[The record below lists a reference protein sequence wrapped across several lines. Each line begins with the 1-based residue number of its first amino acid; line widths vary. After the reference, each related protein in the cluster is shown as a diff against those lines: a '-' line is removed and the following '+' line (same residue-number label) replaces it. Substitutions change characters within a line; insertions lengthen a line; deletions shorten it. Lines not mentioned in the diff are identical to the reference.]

1 MCRAFFDSVRVEV
14 EGKDIKKVKIQ
25 FIVSQNMFILNGTND
40 LL

>member
-1 MCRAFFDSVRVEV
+1 M

-25 FIVSQNMFILNGTND
+25 VIVSQNMFILNDIND

>member
-1 MCRAFFDSVRVEV
+1 M